1 MSGSA
6 RVDTDGGSGLR
17 VVVDEDRSEIV
28 GWQWQGG
35 GKIER
40 LNVDPMLCLKDRIRV
55 RTEWKKLKR

>member
-1 MSGSA
+1 M
-6 RVDTDGGSGLR
+6 DGGSGLR